1 VKPSP
6 FTYHRPASTQEALE
20 MLAGLGDQG
29 KVLAGGQS
37 LVPLMS
43 MRLAAPPHIVDI
55 NHLPGLDA
63 VEVRDDEVRIGA
75 LVRHAGLEKD
85 EGAFAA
91 IPLLRQALRNVAH
104 PTIRNRGT
112 TVGSI
117 VHADPAA
124 EMPAVL
130 ALLEGTV
137 ELAST
142 AGTREVPAAAFFV
155 GPMAADIR
163 TDELAIGAR
172 FRRPA
177 RGSGSAFL
185 ELARRHGD
193 YAMCGVAALVRT
205 GAGGDVS
212 SAKVA
217 LISVGPGPV
226 LVDVTEAVTGGLAAE
241 GAGLR
246 SGVDRA
252 RLGELL
258 DAQIEPEADIHA
270 TEDYRRHL
278 AHVLT
283 ARALDQAYGRAAYDR
298 GDRSAA

>member
-63 VEVRDDEVRIGA
+63 VEVRDGEVRIGA
-75 LVRHAGLEKD
+75 LVRHAGLERD
-85 EGAFAA
+85 EAAFAA
-91 IPLLRQALRNVAH
+91 IPLLRQALCNVAH

-163 TDELAIGAR
+163 TDELAVGAR
-172 FRRPA
+172 FRRPPQ
-177 RGSGSAFL
+177 GSGSAFL

-193 YAMCGVAALVRT
+193 YAMCGVAALVHADPD
-205 GAGGDVS
+205 GEVA

-217 LISVGPGPV
+217 LVSVGPGPV
-226 LVDVTEAVTGGLAAE
+226 LVDVAEAVLESGTGF
-241 GAGLR
+241 
-246 SGVDRA
+246 DRGT
-252 RLGELL
+252 LGDLL
-258 DAQIEPEADIHA
+258 DAHIEPEADIHA
-270 TEDYRRHL
+270 SEDYRRHL

-283 ARALDQAYGRAAYDR
+283 ARALDEAYGRAATAR
-298 GDRSAA
+298 RARSAA